1 MITIRVY
8 WDDLSESM
16 QKKLL
21 SVFGDNCNWD
31 CIPMSVIEIE
41 NEGKDI
47 VIDSFL
53 GDERLE

>member
-8 WDDLSESM
+8 WDDLNDSM

-21 SVFGDNCNWD
+21 AVFGENCNWD
-31 CIPMSVIEIE
+31 CIPISVIEI
-41 NEGKDI
+41 NNSGKDI

-53 GDERLE
+53 GDEGLE